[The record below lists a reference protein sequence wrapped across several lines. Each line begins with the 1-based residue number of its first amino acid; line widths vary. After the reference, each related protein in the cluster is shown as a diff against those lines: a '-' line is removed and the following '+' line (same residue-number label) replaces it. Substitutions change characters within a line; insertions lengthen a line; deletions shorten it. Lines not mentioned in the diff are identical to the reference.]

1 MVKHNNVIANIH
13 CHKKYC
19 ASSRGPLHVKV
30 NLNQAQRKK
39 TRRQK
44 RAAKAAKVAPRPLK
58 HLRPIVNCPTQRY
71 NSKVRLGRGF
81 SLEELK
87 AAGVV
92 NGKYARTIG
101 IAVDHRRYNRNEDKL
116 QINVDRLKEYL
127 SKLVIFPKKASK
139 PYKGDSSPE
148 DCALATQV
156 TGTIMPLE
164 KSKPAVEMV
173 DVTDEMKGYD
183 AYVTMKHAR
192 KETKVAGQRVALAI
206 RKKNSKK

>member
-1 MVKHNNVIANIH
+1 MVKHNNVIPNIH

-19 ASSRGPLHVKV
+19 ASSRGPLHVKI

-39 TRRQK
+39 IRRQK
-44 RAAKAAKVAPRPLK
+44 RAAKAALVAPRPLK
-58 HLRPIVNCPTQRY
+58 QLRPIVNCPTQRY

-87 AAGVV
+87 AAGIV

-101 IAVDHRRYNRNEDKL
+101 IAVDHRRYNRSEEKL

-148 DCALATQV
+148 DCALATTQV
-156 TGTIMPLE
+156 TGTIMPID
-164 KSKPAVEMV
+164 KSKPAVEIV
-173 DVTDEMKGYD
+173 DVTDDMKSFD
-183 AYVTMKHAR
+183 AYVTMRHAR
-192 KETKVAGQRVALAI
+192 KETKVAGQRVSVAN
-206 RKKNSKK
+206 RKKD

>member
-1 MVKHNNVIANIH
+1 MVKHNNVVPNIH

-19 ASSRGPLHVKV
+19 ASSRGPLHVRI

-39 TRRQK
+39 SRRQK
-44 RAAKAAKVAPRPLK
+44 RAAKAAMVAPRPLK

-87 AAGVV
+87 AAGIV
-92 NGKYARTIG
+92 NTKYARTVG
-101 IAVDHRRYNRNEDKL
+101 IAVDHRRYNRNEEKL
-116 QINVDRLKEYL
+116 QVNVDRLKEYL

-148 DCALATQV
+148 ELALATEQI
-156 TGTIMPLE
+156 TGHVMPIE
-164 KSKPAVEMV
+164 KPKTEVEIV
-173 DVTDEMKGYD
+173 KVTDDMKNFD

-192 KETKVAGQRVALAI
+192 KETKVAGQRVALEK
-206 RKKNSKK
+206 RKKDKK